1 MKRTEDINSL
11 IEAYNKRKQ
20 DIRRLLI
27 DIVTYSEGMY
37 HVNELVL
44 MPRYYINDILDS
56 IKEKNEK
63 HKQAIDSARGKNT
76 RTF

>member
-20 DIRRLLI
+20 DIRRSLI

-37 HVNELVL
+37 HVNELVQ

-63 HKQAIDSARGKNT
+63 HKQAVESASGKNK